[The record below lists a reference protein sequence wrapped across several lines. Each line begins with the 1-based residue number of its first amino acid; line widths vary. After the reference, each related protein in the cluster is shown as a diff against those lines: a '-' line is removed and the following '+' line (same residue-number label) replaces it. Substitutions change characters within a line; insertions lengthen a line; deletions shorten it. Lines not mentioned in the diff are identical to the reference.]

1 MLYCAQIRSR
11 EGAVINRS
19 HYFAIIAVAAML
31 FGLPATAAPTCQT
44 ANGETIRCG
53 IAGAMPVGW
62 RLPAEQYR
70 DQDAPQVFKWLQAIC
85 AVGVLF
91 AIMAAMPDF
100 DGTRPGE
107 WGSEEGDRD

>member
-1 MLYCAQIRSR
+1 MS
-11 EGAVINRS
+11 NRS
-19 HYFAIIAVAAML
+19 HRLAIIMAFAALL
-31 FGLPATAAPTCQT
+31 FVLPASAAPTCQT

-62 RLPAEQYR
+62 KLPAEQYR
-70 DQDAPQVFKWLQAIC
+70 DQSSSEFFKWLQAIC

-100 DGTRPGE
+100 DSTHPGE
-107 WGSEEGDRD
+107 WDEEENDGL

>member
-1 MLYCAQIRSR
+1 M
-11 EGAVINRS
+11 NHRS
-19 HYFAIIAVAAML
+19 HRLAIIIGLVALL
-31 FGLPATAAPTCQT
+31 FGLPVAAAPTCQT

-70 DQDAPQVFKWLQAIC
+70 DRSSSELFKWLQAIC

-100 DGTRPGE
+100 ESTRPGE
-107 WGSEEGDRD
+107 WDEEEDDGQNAPGF